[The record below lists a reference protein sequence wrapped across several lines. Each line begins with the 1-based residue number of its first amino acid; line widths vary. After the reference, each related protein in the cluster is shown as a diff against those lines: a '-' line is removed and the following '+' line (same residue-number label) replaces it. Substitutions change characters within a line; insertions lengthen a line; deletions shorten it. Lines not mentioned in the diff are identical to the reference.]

1 MCKETQDCIEILKL
15 FGLLW
20 LGQLILFI
28 FFCIMNW
35 LDKKIE
41 EIERERDK

>member
-1 MCKETQDCIEILKL
+1 MIKETQDCIEILKL

-20 LGQLILFI
+20 LGHLILFI

-41 EIERERDK
+41 DEEIERGK